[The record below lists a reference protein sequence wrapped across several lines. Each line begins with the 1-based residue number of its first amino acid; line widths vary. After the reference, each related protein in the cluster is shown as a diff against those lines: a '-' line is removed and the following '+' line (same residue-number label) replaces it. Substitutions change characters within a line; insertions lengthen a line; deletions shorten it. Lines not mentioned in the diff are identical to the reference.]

1 MKRKREKR
9 EAWQKLNIHR
19 SWLYRRMFE
28 LYKHTRVYIS
38 VNKHGEIETARVFN
52 ATIYN
57 GFNFYSTIYRLIFS
71 LIIHPVNKS
80 MAFITR

>member
-1 MKRKREKR
+1 MHLFFKKKKKMKRKREKR

-38 VNKHGEIETARVFN
+38 VNKHGEIETARVSN
-52 ATIYN
+52 AKRFTTD
-57 GFNFYSTIYRLIFS
+57 SIF
-71 LIIHPVNKS
+71 IQR
-80 MAFITR
+80 FID